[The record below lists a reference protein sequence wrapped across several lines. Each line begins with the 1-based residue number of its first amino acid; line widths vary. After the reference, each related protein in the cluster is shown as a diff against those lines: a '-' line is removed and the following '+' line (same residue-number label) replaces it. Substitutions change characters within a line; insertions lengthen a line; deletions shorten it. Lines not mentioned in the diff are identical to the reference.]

1 MAWISSKEF
10 AKSLGIT
17 DRAVRKQAQTKK
29 ILKFNTKYFSYTY
42 IKGVGGYAGKIL
54 QIWDTPLSKKQ
65 VEALE
70 KGYPVK
76 YVLEEMGEA
85 VECAK
90 VDKVMDCHSPK
101 GLRNDEVGSPR
112 NDTATQPNVM
122 ESKDSKTLDC
132 KGNNNEKTSQKPKRK
147 TLHTR
152 GCNNANEC
160 ASRATSSS
168 DSTLYGNDLSA
179 CEIAE
184 SSVCKSIDLRS
195 AGENA
200 YANARHDSA
209 NAESRNDEAGS
220 VRNDEGVESRNDE
233 GIKHNDATT
242 WHNLTSSQK
251 AQAKQRERILN
262 DYESA
267 KIAGIKVADFLT
279 LKNNEDS
286 TLKLTQGKLFD
297 WARKYKAQGLGG
309 LCDKRGV
316 AKLGT
321 TSLPKWAQEEAV
333 KMWRAMGSGY
343 CNKMQIWRELHR
355 VAPMYLKVESRNEV
369 VESQAI
375 QDYGL
380 PRGYASRNDAVKGY
394 SFEKFLKCEIEPLF
408 SLNTLNRFLDSYLKA
423 NSLEYTLTIYGTD
436 KTDSYKEPAY
446 GMQRDLYTLPNQLWQ
461 IDSSPLDAI
470 VLDKDGK
477 QIRPS
482 ILSVIDVY
490 SGRNVAYLSETSDS
504 NAVIRLMWKAFE
516 AMGKPQAIQFD
527 NGKDYLS
534 NKVQGLVDGLGIKFV
549 RSAAYKGKAKAVV
562 ERRFRTIQGSYIT
575 ALTSYIGRNVS
586 ERSAREQQTP
596 KRERKSKDALGNPL
610 KTQQKHIIT
619 FEAAQFLLDEAV
631 EFWNIDR
638 VSRRWSKAQGKSPMD
653 LWSEAN
659 FQKINVPYTQ
669 FLLYAEESKARVM
682 GKKHIEMR
690 PYEYVPTAYIEAGS
704 KVLVR
709 VNINAS
715 NEAFIFSE
723 KGEFICKAYDRKANP
738 LTQEQLKTISKEY
751 KNAIKRVRELQKDAK
766 HSSFIRM
773 NARQEAERL
782 RQRQD
787 EALLKGVGENGGKAI
802 NNAKS
807 YKSKVK
813 EDIENAQIEQHKEDT
828 WEVEIPIETE
838 SKADN
843 VDKWDILEKLAQ

>member
-1 MAWISSKEF
+1 MQLSKAIQLRYLGCKMGQWVSSNEFSESNNIDYQALKMACI
-10 AKSLGIT
+10 
-17 DRAVRKQAQTKK
+17 RANKKGKK
-29 ILKFNTKYFSYTY
+29 ICTTSSYILHFKYTE
-42 IKGVGGYAGKIL
+42 GVGRGGKIL
-54 QIWDTPLSKKQ
+54 QIWDTPLSQKQ

-76 YVLEEMGEA
+76 YVLEEM
-85 VECAK
+85 C
-90 VDKVMDCHSPK
+90 
-101 GLRNDEVGSPR
+101 EV
-112 NDTATQPNVM
+112 AQPNVM
-122 ESKDSKTLDC
+122 ESLDSKTLDC
-132 KGNNNEKTSQKPKRK
+132 KGIDNEKTSQKSERK
-147 TLHTR
+147 TLHAR

-168 DSTLYGNDLSA
+168 DSTLYRNDLSNGGVVECVRA
-179 CEIAE
+179 DEIM
-184 SSVCKSIDLRS
+184 DLRS

-200 YANARHDSA
+200 YANARH
-209 NAESRNDEAGS
+209 ETLRVSRNDEAGS
-220 VRNDEGVESRNDE
+220 VRNDEGT
-233 GIKHNDATT
+233 KHNDATT
-242 WHNLTSSQK
+242 WHNLTYSQK
-251 AQAKQRERILN
+251 AQAKQRERILQ

-267 KIAGIKVADFLT
+267 KASGIRVADFLT
-279 LKNNEDS
+279 LKNSEDS

-297 WARKYKAQGLGG
+297 WARKYKAQGLSA
-309 LCDKRGV
+309 LSDKRGV

-321 TSLPKWAQEEAV
+321 TSLPQWAQEEVV
-333 KMWRAMGSGY
+333 KMWRVMGSGY
-343 CNKMQIWRELHR
+343 LNRMQLWRELHII
-355 VAPMYLKVESRNEV
+355 AHTYVE
-369 VESQAI
+369 
-375 QDYGL
+375 
-380 PRGYASRNDAVKGY
+380 GY
-394 SFEKFLKCEIEPLF
+394 SYKKFLQCEIPPLF

-423 NSLEYTLTIYGTD
+423 NSLEYTLTNYGTD

-446 GMQRDLYTLPNQLWQ
+446 GIQRDLYTLPNQLWQ

-504 NAVIRLMWKAFE
+504 NAVVRLMWKAFE
-516 AMGKPQAIQFD
+516 SMGKPQAIQFD

-575 ALTSYIGRNVS
+575 ALSSYIGRNVS

>member
-10 AKSLGIT
+10 AESSNINIQGLFKSVK
-17 DRAVRKQAQTKK
+17 RAFDSGKK
-29 ILKFNTKYFSYTY
+29 ICR
-42 IKGVGGYAGKIL
+42 IKGKIL
-54 QIWDTPLSKKQ
+54 PFKYSEGVGRGGKVLQIWSEPLTSAQ

-76 YVLEEMGEA
+76 YVLEEMGEVA
-85 VECAK
+85 
-90 VDKVMDCHSPK
+90 
-101 GLRNDEVGSPR
+101 
-112 NDTATQPNVM
+112 QPNVM

-200 YANARHDSA
+200 YANARH
-209 NAESRNDEAGS
+209 ETLRVSRNDEAGS
-220 VRNDEGVESRNDE
+220 VRNDEGT
-233 GIKHNDATT
+233 KHNDATT

-279 LKNNEDS
+279 LKNSEDS

-380 PRGYASRNDAVKGY
+380 PRGCASRNDAVKGY

-575 ALTSYIGRNVS
+575 ALSSYIGRNVS

-619 FEAAQFLLDEAV
+619 FETAQFLLDEAV

>member
-1 MAWISSKEF
+1 MGQWISSKEF

-54 QIWDTPLSKKQ
+54 QIWNTPLSQEQ
-65 VEALE
+65 VEAIE

-76 YVLEEMGEA
+76 YVLEEMGEVA
-85 VECAK
+85 
-90 VDKVMDCHSPK
+90 
-101 GLRNDEVGSPR
+101 
-112 NDTATQPNVM
+112 QPNVM

-168 DSTLYGNDLSA
+168 DSTLYGNDLSNGGVVECVRA
-179 CEIAE
+179 DEIM
-184 SSVCKSIDLRS
+184 DLRS

-209 NAESRNDEAGS
+209 
-220 VRNDEGVESRNDE
+220 
-233 GIKHNDATT
+233 K
-242 WHNLTSSQK
+242 HNLTSSQK

-279 LKNNEDS
+279 LKNSEDS

-297 WARKYKAQGLGG
+297 WARKYKAQGLSA
-309 LCDKRGV
+309 LSDKRGV

-321 TSLPKWAQEEAV
+321 TSLPAWAQEEAI

-343 CNKMQIWRELHR
+343 VNRMQIWRQLHII
-355 VAPMYLKVESRNEV
+355 AHLYVE
-369 VESQAI
+369 
-375 QDYGL
+375 
-380 PRGYASRNDAVKGY
+380 GY
-394 SFEKFLKCEIEPLF
+394 SYEKFLKCEIEPLF

-446 GMQRDLYTLPNQLWQ
+446 GIQRDLYTLPNQLWQ

-470 VLDKDGK
+470 VLDRDGK

-504 NAVIRLMWKAFE
+504 NAVVRLMWKAFE
-516 AMGKPQAIQFD
+516 SMGKPEAIQFD

-534 NKVQGLVDGLGIKFV
+534 KQVQGLVDGLGIKFV

-575 ALTSYIGRNVS
+575 ALSSYIGRNVS

-631 EFWNIDR
+631 EYWNIDR

-773 NARQEAERL
+773 NERQEAERL

-813 EDIENAQIEQHKEDT
+813 EDIENAQIEQHKEDS
-828 WEVEIPIETE
+828 WEP
-838 SKADN
+838 N
-843 VDKWDILEKLAQ
+843 VPLDTKLKEDDVKKWDFLQKLAQ

>member
-1 MAWISSKEF
+1 MWVSSREF
-10 AKSLGIT
+10 AESFNVNKKSLEKACF
-17 DRAVRKQAQTKK
+17 RANQKGKK
-29 ILKFNTKYFSYTY
+29 ICTFRHNIICFIYA
-42 IKGVGGYAGKIL
+42 KGIGYAGKVL
-54 QIWDTPLSKKQ
+54 QIWDTPLSPKQ

-70 KGYPVK
+70 KGYPAK

-112 NDTATQPNVM
+112 NDEKLTHNDTATQPNVM

-132 KGNNNEKTSQKPKRK
+132 KGNNNEKISQKPKRK

-168 DSTLYGNDLSA
+168 DSTLYRNDLSA

-184 SSVCKSIDLRS
+184 SERADKVMDCFGQSP
-195 AGENA
+195 
-200 YANARHDSA
+200 
-209 NAESRNDEAGS
+209 RNDAME
-220 VRNDEGVESRNDE
+220 
-233 GIKHNDATT
+233 KHTT
-242 WHNLTSSQK
+242 AWHNLTSSQK
-251 AQAKQRERILN
+251 AQAKQRERILI

-267 KIAGIKVADFLT
+267 RASGIRVADFLT
-279 LKNNEDS
+279 LKNSEDS

-297 WARKYKAQGLGG
+297 WQRKYKAQGLSA
-309 LCDKRGV
+309 LSDKRGV

-321 TSLPKWAQEEAV
+321 TSLPAWAQEEAI

-343 CNKMQIWRELHR
+343 VNRMQIWRQLHII
-355 VAPMYLKVESRNEV
+355 AHLYVE
-369 VESQAI
+369 
-375 QDYGL
+375 
-380 PRGYASRNDAVKGY
+380 GY
-394 SFEKFLKCEIEPLF
+394 SYEKFLKCEIEPLF

-504 NAVIRLMWKAFE
+504 NAVIRLLWKAFE
-516 AMGKPQAIQFD
+516 SMGKPQAIQFD

-575 ALTSYIGRNVS
+575 ALSSYIGRNVS

-596 KRERKSKDALGNPL
+596 KCERKSKDALGNPL
-610 KTQQKHIIT
+610 KTQQKHIVT

-659 FQKINVPYTQ
+659 FQRINVPYTQ

-715 NEAFIFSE
+715 NEAFVFSE
-723 KGEFICKAYDRKANP
+723 KGEFICKAYDRRAKAF
-738 LTQEQLKTISKEY
+738 TQEQLKTISKEY
-751 KNAIKRVRELQKDAK
+751 KNAIKRIRDLQKDAT
-766 HSSFIRM
+766 HSEFIRG
-773 NARQEAERL
+773 NARLEAESLKRKK
-782 RQRQD
+782 D
-787 EALLKGVGENGGKAI
+787 VAMLKGVGEDGKHI
-802 NNAKS
+802 NNAKTL
-807 YKSKVK
+807 KTQVR
-813 EDIENAQIEQHKEDT
+813 EAINNVQIEQHKEDN
-828 WEVEIPIETE
+828 WEPSVPLDTKLKEDDV
-838 SKADN
+838 K
-843 VDKWDILEKLAQ
+843 KWDFLQKLAH

>member
-10 AKSLGIT
+10 AESSNINIQGLFKSVK
-17 DRAVRKQAQTKK
+17 RAFDSGKK
-29 ILKFNTKYFSYTY
+29 ICR
-42 IKGVGGYAGKIL
+42 IKGKIL
-54 QIWDTPLSKKQ
+54 PFKYSEGVGRGGKVLQIWSEPLTSAQ

-76 YVLEEMGEA
+76 YVLEEMGEVA
-85 VECAK
+85 
-90 VDKVMDCHSPK
+90 
-101 GLRNDEVGSPR
+101 
-112 NDTATQPNVM
+112 QPNVM
-122 ESKDSKTLDC
+122 ESMDSKTLDC
-132 KGNNNEKTSQKPKRK
+132 KGNNNEKTSQKSERK
-147 TLHTR
+147 TLHAR
-152 GCNNANEC
+152 GCNNIDEC
-160 ASRATSSS
+160 ASRAISSS
-168 DSTLYGNDLSA
+168 DSTLYRNDLSA

-200 YANARHDSA
+200 YANARH
-209 NAESRNDEAGS
+209 ETLRVSRNDEAGS
-220 VRNDEGVESRNDE
+220 VRNDEGT
-233 GIKHNDATT
+233 KHNDATT

-279 LKNNEDS
+279 LKNSEDS

-380 PRGYASRNDAVKGY
+380 PRGCASRNDAVKGY

-575 ALTSYIGRNVS
+575 ALSSYIGRNVS

-619 FEAAQFLLDEAV
+619 FETAQFLLDEAV

>member
-1 MAWISSKEF
+1 MGQWISSKEF
-10 AKSLGIT
+10 AKSFNTNKKSLEKACF
-17 DRAVRKQAQTKK
+17 RANQRGKK
-29 ILKFNTKYFSYTY
+29 ICSIKSIIINFNYARG
-42 IKGVGGYAGKIL
+42 IGGNAGKVL
-54 QIWDTPLSKKQ
+54 QIWDTPLYQKQ

-76 YVLEEMGEA
+76 YVLEEMGEVA
-85 VECAK
+85 
-90 VDKVMDCHSPK
+90 
-101 GLRNDEVGSPR
+101 
-112 NDTATQPNVM
+112 QPNVM
-122 ESKDSKTLDC
+122 ESNDSKTLDC
-132 KGNNNEKTSQKPKRK
+132 KGINNEKTSQKSERK

-168 DSTLYGNDLSA
+168 DSTLYRNDLSA

-184 SSVCKSIDLRS
+184 SSVCKSIDCHETLRV
-195 AGENA
+195 
-200 YANARHDSA
+200 
-209 NAESRNDEAGS
+209 SRNDE
-220 VRNDEGVESRNDE
+220 RVESRNDE
-233 GIKHNDATT
+233 GTKHNDATT

-251 AQAKQRERILN
+251 AQAKQREKILL

-267 KIAGIKVADFLT
+267 KASGIRVADFLV
-279 LKNNEDS
+279 LKNSEDS

-297 WARKYKAQGLGG
+297 WARKYKAQGLSG
-309 LCDKRGV
+309 LSDKRGV

-321 TSLPKWAQEEAV
+321 TSLPAWAQEEAI

-343 CNKMQIWRELHR
+343 VNRMQIWRELHII
-355 VAPMYLKVESRNEV
+355 AHLYVE
-369 VESQAI
+369 
-375 QDYGL
+375 
-380 PRGYASRNDAVKGY
+380 GY
-394 SFEKFLKCEIEPLF
+394 SYEKFLKCEIEPLF

-446 GMQRDLYTLPNQLWQ
+446 GIQRDLYTLPNQLWQ

-470 VLDKDGK
+470 VLDRDGK

-516 AMGKPQAIQFD
+516 TMGKPQAIQFD

-575 ALTSYIGRNVS
+575 ALSSYIGRNVS
-586 ERSAREQQTP
+586 ERSAREQQIP

-610 KTQQKHIIT
+610 KTQQKHIVT

-659 FQKINVPYTQ
+659 FQKIKVDFTQ
-669 FLLYAEESKARVM
+669 FLLYAEASKPRTM
-682 GKKHIEMR
+682 GKKYIPMH
-690 PYEYVPTAYIEAGS
+690 PYEFTPTQYIKAGS

-715 NEAFIFSE
+715 NEAFVFSE
-723 KGEFICKAYDRKANP
+723 KGEFLCLAYDRKANP

-751 KNAIKRVRELQKDAK
+751 KSAIKRIRDLQKDAT
-766 HSSFIRM
+766 HSEFIRR
-773 NARQEAERL
+773 NARLEAESLKQKER
-782 RQRQD
+782 
-787 EALLKGVGENGGKAI
+787 EALRNGVENLVDSKAQKSLKT
-802 NNAKS
+802 
-807 YKSKVK
+807 KVK
-813 EDIENAQIEQHKEDT
+813 EAILNAQVERNQEDN
-828 WEVEIPIETE
+828 WELPMNTNNNAER
-838 SKADN
+838 
-843 VDKWDILEKLAQ
+843 VDDWDILQKLAQ